1 MELGL
6 SSFLF
11 EDYKLES
18 KLSLLKEAG
27 IKYIEVKP
35 KEGHFDF
42 QDPKYLEEMAR
53 EFKKNGIK
61 VKSMHVPTN
70 GVDISLIEE
79 YDRVWSIREVEKTI
93 LALIRLEGE
102 IIVIHPGSKIKDEK
116 ERKRR
121 REKSEQ
127 SLEEILKFCEQ
138 WGIKIALE
146 NTLPGKTGDSISEIL
161 EIVKKFNSKNL
172 GICLDTGH
180 CNITSSLYNHDGVIE
195 CLKEIK
201 DYLCHLHIHDNFGKS
216 DDHYLPF
223 EGNINWK
230 EFTRVLKKIE
240 YKGVFMFEIR
250 KSADNKEKE
259 VLQNIKDIYLN
270 LQKDGID
277 E

>member
-11 EDYKLES
+11 EDCKLES
-18 KLSLLKEAG
+18 KLYLLKKAG
-27 IKYIEVKP
+27 IEYIEVKP
-35 KEGHFDF
+35 KESHFDF
-42 QDPKYLEEMAR
+42 QDPKYLEEIAR

-61 VKSMHVPTN
+61 VKSMHMPIN

-93 LALIRLEGE
+93 LALLRLEGE
-102 IIVIHPGSKIKDEK
+102 IIVIHPGSSIEDEK
-116 ERKRR
+116 ERKQR

-127 SLEEILKFCEQ
+127 SLEEILKFCEH

-146 NTLPGKTGDSISEIL
+146 NTLPGKIGDSVSEIL
-161 EIVKKFNSKNL
+161 EIVKNFDSKNL

-180 CNITSSLYNHDGVIE
+180 CNITSSLYNHDGVIDS
-195 CLKEIK
+195 LKVIR

-216 DDHYLPF
+216 DDHCLPF

-230 EFTRVLKKIE
+230 KFNKVLKEIE

-250 KSADNKEKE
+250 KSTDNDIKE
-259 VLQNIKDIYLN
+259 VLQKIKDIYIN
-270 LQKDGID
+270 LLKG
-277 E
+277 

>member
-18 KLSLLKEAG
+18 KLPLLKEAG

-195 CLKEIK
+195 CLKEIR

-230 EFTRVLKKIE
+230 KFTRALKEIE

-259 VLQNIKDIYLN
+259 ALQNIKNIYLD
-270 LQKDGID
+270 LQKGEIG

>member
-18 KLSLLKEAG
+18 KLPLLKEAG

-93 LALIRLEGE
+93 LALLRLEGE
-102 IIVIHPGSKIKDEK
+102 IIVIHPGSKIEDEG
-116 ERKRR
+116 ERKRH
-121 REKSEQ
+121 RERSEQ
-127 SLEEILKFCEQ
+127 SLEEILKFCEH

-180 CNITSSLYNHDGVIE
+180 CNITSSLYNHNGVIDS
-195 CLKEIK
+195 LKEIR

-230 EFTRVLKKIE
+230 EFIRVLKEIE

-259 VLQNIKDIYLN
+259 ALQNIKNIYLD
-270 LQKDGID
+270 LQKG
-277 E
+277 